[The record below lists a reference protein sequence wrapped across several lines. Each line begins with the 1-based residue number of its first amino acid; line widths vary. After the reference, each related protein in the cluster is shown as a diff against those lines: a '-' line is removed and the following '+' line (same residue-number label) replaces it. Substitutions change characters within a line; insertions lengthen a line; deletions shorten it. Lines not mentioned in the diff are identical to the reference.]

1 MRVNSKKCK
10 MGNCELYP
18 CKREKCDNSLAFD
31 DNGKWFIAKP
41 KRALELN
48 LWLKRSMFNEQPG
61 VKKDLIRR

>member
-10 MGNCELYP
+10 MGNCSLYP

-31 DNGKWFIAKP
+31 DNGNWFIAKP